1 MNSVF
6 FSGRH
11 MSIGLGDRTPCLSQA
26 AAHMSSP
33 ELNPL
38 LSIVIDATTS
48 TLDENPAARLIS
60 AWSGTTIFYLRF
72 VVIEAMPN
80 VAAASSSSLVTHTV
94 LRVTHAVEHS
104 TASRTNT

>member
-1 MNSVF
+1 
-6 FSGRH
+6 
-11 MSIGLGDRTPCLSQA
+11 
-26 AAHMSSP
+26 MSSP

-38 LSIVIDATTS
+38 LSIVVDATTS
-48 TLDENPAARLIS
+48 TLDENPAACLIS

-80 VAAASSSSLVTHTV
+80 VAAASSSSLLVTHAV
-94 LRVTHAVEHS
+94 LPVTHAVEHS